1 MDLLLHAK
9 RASACTAWLS
19 QWVPGALL
27 AAAAPRGPCLLS
39 PLPASSDELPQ
50 LRSDGCDPVR
60 ERRLLAENR
69 QRHLRLSGGG
79 NGGGRELMDGPVAW
93 ILRRPPIQACG
104 APDF

>member
-1 MDLLLHAK
+1 M
-9 RASACTAWLS
+9 
-19 QWVPGALL
+19 
-27 AAAAPRGPCLLS
+27 LS

-69 QRHLRLSGGG
+69 QLHLRLSGGG